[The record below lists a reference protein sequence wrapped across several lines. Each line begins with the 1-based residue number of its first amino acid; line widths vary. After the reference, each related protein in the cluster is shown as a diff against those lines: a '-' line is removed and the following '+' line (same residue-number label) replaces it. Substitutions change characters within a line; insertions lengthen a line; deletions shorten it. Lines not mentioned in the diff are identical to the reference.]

1 MKRLIMVAMLFV
13 LLFTFSLTIVSAG
26 ADWDDPVLCVAGK
39 WLVVNA
45 AKESAVH
52 IIVPD
57 DTAYGDAGHCRTPA
71 PGPVFVKDVVR
82 EAGHGRTMTVTVN
95 GSQASKPKLTVS
107 YGNVSY
113 TKQNNGR
120 SVFKFTFD
128 LHR

>member
-1 MKRLIMVAMLFV
+1 MKKLVMAAMLFV
-13 LLFTFSLTIVSAG
+13 LLFALSLSIVSAG

-57 DTAYGDAGHCRTPA
+57 DTPYGAAGHCKTPA

-82 EAGHGRTMTVTVN
+82 EMGRGHTMMVTVN
-95 GSQASKPKLTVS
+95 GSQASQPKLTVS
-107 YGNVSY
+107 YGRESY
-113 TKQNNGR
+113 TRQNNGH
-120 SVFKFTFD
+120 SVFRFNFD
-128 LHR
+128 LPH